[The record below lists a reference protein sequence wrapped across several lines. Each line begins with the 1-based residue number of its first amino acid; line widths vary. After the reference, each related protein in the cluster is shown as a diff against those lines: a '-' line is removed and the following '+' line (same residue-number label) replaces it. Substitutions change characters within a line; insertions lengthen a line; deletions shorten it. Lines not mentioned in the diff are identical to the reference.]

1 MSDSKK
7 YRKLTDRQHVLKNP
21 GMYIGTMDF
30 QTREYHIL
38 SANEKSILTRKLK
51 IVPGFIQ
58 IFQEILSNAVDHE
71 QEDPSMTMIKVTVD
85 QENGTISVMNNGT
98 GIPVVMHDEEKQ
110 YIPEMVFGEFKTS
123 RHFGEEKR
131 KAGGKH
137 GIGAKATNVFSKTFE
152 VETVSSKYGLKFVQV
167 FSENMSKR
175 TTPKITKNSGKD
187 YTQITYVPD
196 FEKFG
201 MTSIDKPHFDIIK
214 LRTFEA
220 GAITG
225 KKVTIYFNDQ
235 KVPIKEFADYIAL
248 YGNLPTVTYT
258 CNEDWEIG
266 IMLKDNDDG
275 FEQVSFVNGIPTIDG
290 GQHVE
295 YIADQITKRIA
306 ELVKKKTKTTKPIRD
321 AYIRNSIKLFVK
333 ARVFDPDFPSQN
345 KYILSTEPSK
355 FGTSCE
361 VPEKIIDKFAK
372 EGIVDRITE
381 LLKFKEE
388 SELKKQSGRKT
399 SKLRGIDKL
408 DDANFAGT
416 KRSKDCIL
424 ILTEGDSAK
433 TLAMAGRSSVK
444 NGNDLIGVFPLRGKL
459 KNVRELKK
467 NMAVKNEEVAHIVKI
482 LGLQYGIEYENTD
495 SLRYGKIVIFTDAD
509 VDGIHI
515 RGLIINLI
523 SWGWPSL
530 LRIKGFITTLPTPII
545 KAFKGKEKMEFY
557 SMTDYEAWAK
567 NNLAGWQIKYYK
579 GLGTSD
585 KDEAKEY
592 FAGYL
597 NKLINYQAVNEKDFA
612 ALDLAFSKEKADA
625 RKKWVNGY
633 DPTYAIDYSVKNVT
647 ISSFINKDLINFST
661 YDNARSIPSMV
672 DGLKPSQRKIVHTCF
687 LLKLFRPKEMKVA
700 RLAGAVG
707 EKTGYHHGEVSLQGA
722 IVKLAQNF
730 VGANNINLLHPSGQF
745 GSRAMGGKDASA
757 ARYIYTALTGAAT
770 EIINSQD
777 GPLLS
782 YVDEDG
788 LKAEPY
794 WFIPTIPLILIN
806 GATGIGTG
814 YSTSIPN
821 FNPRDIIEN
830 LNSIIAGKPMRDMVP
845 WYRGFNGTVIRR
857 TKTEYICKGAYEIV
871 NTKTIKITEIP
882 IGIWYDNYKALLEK
896 FETEKTIKSWYAE
909 DTDDHRNFIVEFH
922 TAAGL
927 SALTKKSKTKHVDL
941 LEDKFK
947 LVAVIKTS
955 NMHLFNEEGVITKY
969 TDPLDIIKSFYELRL
984 KFYDKRRGYL
994 LAKLEHEM
1002 NILKMKVQ
1010 FINHVIDGTVK
1021 INNIKWVKV
1030 EEQLEKHKYLK
1041 FSKNDLKQNV
1051 DKDEATEN
1059 EPETDGVI
1067 VKVED
1072 TQKNYGYL
1080 KRMPIYSLTKEEKER
1095 LERLLAEKK
1104 EEFEILQGKTAK
1116 KLWQEDLTQVM
1127 ENLEAEGID
1136 MNTGAVV
1143 EPSELEED
1151 GTAEP
1156 EVEAEAEAEGESE
1169 YEFSDE

>member
-38 SANEKSILTRKLK
+38 AANEKSVLTRKLK

-71 QEDPSMTMIKVTVD
+71 QEDPSMTMIKVNVD
-85 QENGTISVMNNGT
+85 QEKGVISVMNNGT
-98 GIPVVMHDEEKQ
+98 GIPVVMHEEEKQ

-123 RHFGEEKR
+123 RHFGDEKR

-137 GIGAKATNVFSKTFE
+137 GIGAKATNVFSKTFT

-175 TTPKITKNSGKD
+175 TTPKITKTSTKD
-187 YTQITYVPD
+187 YTKIEYIPD
-196 FEKFG
+196 FEKFNMKG
-201 MTSIDKPHFDIIK
+201 IDKPHFDIIK

-220 GAITG
+220 AAITG
-225 KKVTIYFNDQ
+225 KKIAVYFNDE
-235 KVPIKEFADYIAL
+235 KIPIKEFADYITL

-266 IMLKDNDDG
+266 MMLKDNDDG

-295 YIADQITKRIA
+295 YIAEQITKRIA

-333 ARVFDPDFPSQN
+333 AKIFDPDFPSQN
-345 KYILSTEPSK
+345 KYILSTEPAK
-355 FGTSCE
+355 FGTTCE

-372 EGIVDRITE
+372 EGIIERITE

-399 SKLRGIDKL
+399 GKLRGIDKL
-408 DDANFAGT
+408 DDANFAGSN
-416 KRSKDCIL
+416 RSKDCIL
-424 ILTEGDSAK
+424 VLTEGDSAK

-467 NMAVKNEEVAHIVKI
+467 NIAVKNEEVSHIVKI
-482 LGLQYGIEYENTD
+482 LGLQYGLEYTNTD
-495 SLRYGKIVIFTDAD
+495 SLRYGKIMIFTDAD

-530 LRIKGFITTLPTPII
+530 LRIKGFITTLPTPIV
-545 KAFKGKEKMEFY
+545 KAIKGKEKMEFY
-557 SMTDYEAWAK
+557 SMADYSQWAK
-567 NNLAGWQIKYYK
+567 SNVAGWQIKYYK

-592 FAGYL
+592 FVDYL
-597 NKLINYQAVNEKDFA
+597 NKLINYQALNEKDFA

-625 RKKWVNGY
+625 RKKWVNEY
-633 DPTYAIDYSVKNVT
+633 DPTYTIDYSVKNVT
-647 ISSFINKDLINFST
+647 ISSFINNDLINFST

-672 DGLKPSQRKIVHTCF
+672 DGFKPSQRKIIHTCF
-687 LLKLFRPKEMKVA
+687 LLKLFWPKEMKVA

-707 EKTGYHHGEVSLQGA
+707 EKTGYHHGETSLQGA

-730 VGANNINLLHPSGQF
+730 VGTNNINLLYPSGQF

-757 ARYIYTALTGAAT
+757 ARYIYTALTDTAV
-770 EIINSQD
+770 EIINPLDS
-777 GPLLS
+777 PLLE

-794 WFIPTIPLILIN
+794 WFMPTLPLILIN

-814 YSTSIPN
+814 YSTSLPN
-821 FNPRDIIEN
+821 YNPRDIVEN
-830 LNSIIAGKPMRDMVP
+830 LVNLINNKPMRDMIP
-845 WYRGFNGTVIRR
+845 WYRGFTGTIIRR
-857 TKTEYICKGAYEIV
+857 TKTEFLCKGTYETV
-871 NTKTIKITEIP
+871 GTKSIRITEIP
-882 IGIWYDNYKALLEK
+882 IGVWYENYKALLEK
-896 FETEKTIKSWYAE
+896 FETDKTIKSWYAE
-909 DTDDHRNFIVEFH
+909 DTPDDHRNFIVEFH
-922 TAAGL
+922 TAANL

-947 LVAVIKTS
+947 LTDVIKTS
-955 NMHLFNEEGVITKY
+955 NMHLFNEEGIITKY
-969 TDPLDIIKSFYELRL
+969 TDPLDIIKSFYGLRL
-984 KFYDKRRGYL
+984 KFYEKRRGYL

-1010 FINHVIDGTVK
+1010 FINEVISGDVK
-1021 INNIKWVKV
+1021 INNIKWAKV
-1030 EEQLEKHKYLK
+1030 EEQLDKRGYLK
-1041 FSKNDLKQNV
+1041 FSKNELKREHSEGDADNMSEE
-1051 DKDEATEN
+1051 DN
-1059 EPETDGVI
+1059 ESI
-1067 VKVED
+1067 VKTED
-1072 TQKNYGYL
+1072 AQKNYWYL

-1104 EEFEILQGKTAK
+1104 AEFETLKGKTSK
-1116 KLWQEDLTQVM
+1116 KLWQDDLNKVM
-1127 ENLEAEGID
+1127 ENLQLSGINMD
-1136 MNTGAVV
+1136 TGNVV

-1151 GTAEP
+1151 ATEAAP
-1156 EVEAEAEAEGESE
+1156 EEVSE
-1169 YEFSDE
+1169 YEFSEE